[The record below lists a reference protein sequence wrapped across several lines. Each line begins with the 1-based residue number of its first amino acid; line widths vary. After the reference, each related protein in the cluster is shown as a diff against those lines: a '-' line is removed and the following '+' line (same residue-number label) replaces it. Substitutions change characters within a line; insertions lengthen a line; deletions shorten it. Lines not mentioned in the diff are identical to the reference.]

1 MPGIGIS
8 LFVGAV
14 GAILRYALTAS
25 TKGFN
30 VHTGGVILMIAG
42 AIGLLL
48 SLLFWASF
56 SPFSRRSATTRR
68 DETISEGGHER
79 ATIVSE
85 TRDER
90 AL

>member
-14 GAILRYALTAS
+14 GAMLRYALTTS

-30 VHTGGVILMIAG
+30 VHTGGIILMIAG

-56 SPFSRRSATTRR
+56 SPFGRGSSTTRR
-68 DETISEGGHER
+68 QETITQDGHEK

-85 TRDER
+85 TSDER